1 MKFLETHTDEVQ
13 YRMKTP
19 FHNHRG
25 VIHAAGLTALR
36 KAIAAVS

>member
-1 MKFLETHTDEVQ
+1 
-13 YRMKTP
+13 MKTP
-19 FHNHRG
+19 FHSHRG